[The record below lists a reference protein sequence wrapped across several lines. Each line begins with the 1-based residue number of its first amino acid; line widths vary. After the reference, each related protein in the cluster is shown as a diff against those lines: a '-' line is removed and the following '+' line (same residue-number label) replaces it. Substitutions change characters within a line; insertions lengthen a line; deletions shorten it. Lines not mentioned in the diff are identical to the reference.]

1 MKKAFSKIITLTVLI
16 ISLSLL
22 FSFPELT
29 QAAKKYDFQDASGLN
44 TTAGEAGYDVG
55 SSATLMESVIGRIIN
70 TILSFVGALFFILII
85 YSAFTWMTAQ
95 GNEEKVK
102 KAKSLIMNATIG
114 LIITLS
120 AYAISYFLIS
130 RFE

>member
-22 FSFPELT
+22 FSFPALT
-29 QAAKKYDFQDASGLN
+29 QAAKKYDFKDASGLN

-55 SSATLMESVIGRIIN
+55 AQATSLNSIIGTIIYV
-70 TILSFVGALFFILII
+70 ILSLVGVLFFILVV
-85 YSAFTWMTAQ
+85 YGAYTWMTSK

-102 KAKSLIMNATIG
+102 KANSLVMNALLG

-120 AYAISYFLIS
+120 AYALSYFLINY
-130 RFE
+130 FL